1 MIMLRVSK
9 EGYAYAWLAGEN
21 RTVLIDAPENVT
33 PFTGVVTATDGS
45 AVDVNQIGTGA
56 FANHTELKW
65 VYLPESVATIGYEA
79 FRDCTALEGVL
90 IDTREQITILEKA
103 FTVCEALRFLA
114 SNAMDGQVYEDS
126 LPVAIRTPG
135 SKELK
140 LPEYCMA
147 LVRSNA
153 TGNHPYW
160 TMFTT
165 ADPDS
170 YTMEDLGNGT
180 MAACLT
186 GVDGGAF
193 YDSGLSG
200 DVSCPDGVLVGED
213 CFFGSDITGFTSAV
227 GGIGSDFR
235 AGAFQHCTSLTR
247 VELGSFAVNSSLYSY
262 LFDGCEQLRELVLD
276 DFSAPG
282 LITYNESPFRFNS
295 DWTLEE
301 EVENLRI
308 TVQAGA
314 EDSYVRSWRYGFSGS
329 SGMYSGSAYID
340 MWNAIQMELMDWD
353 TWAYPAD
360 EVVDAELEARL
371 LTAENRIRTMI
382 GLKPAERPE
391 DLYVYRLNDYIL
403 TLVKAPESVTDAFLD
418 AYTIGMPDG
427 WALDYIA
434 SGAFADCTGLKSAFV
449 PGTLVGIHSGA
460 FSGDF
465 AGPLTLYFYN
475 PVPLIP
481 EAEGVPFSFG
491 QADENIMIAPLW
503 PGEEES
509 YIEQWKYPFA
519 GYADEA
525 SMYSAISSDHMDWSE
540 EEIRAEMENLLSP
553 QVARL
558 KAMLGVVDP
567 VELTDPAEPVDPT
580 TPSEPTTP
588 TEPSEPSEPTNPTEP
603 SNPTE
608 PTEETGPGVPDEE
621 RNQEG

>member
-1 MIMLRVSK
+1 MQRQLLSSGALEGVEVIMLRVSK

-103 FTVCEALRFLA
+103 FTGCEALRFLA

-153 TGNHPYW
+153 TGYHPYW

-180 MAACLT
+180 MAAYLT

-193 YDSGLSG
+193 YDSALSG
-200 DVSCPDGVLVGED
+200 DVSCPDGVLVGAE

-227 GGIGSDFR
+227 GGIGSDFS

-282 LITYNESPFRFNS
+282 LISYNESPFRFNS
-295 DWTLEE
+295 DWTLGE

-353 TWAYPAD
+353 
-360 EVVDAELEARL
+360 
-371 LTAENRIRTMI
+371 
-382 GLKPAERPE
+382 
-391 DLYVYRLNDYIL
+391 
-403 TLVKAPESVTDAFLD
+403 KAS
-418 AYTIGMPDG
+418 I
-427 WALDYIA
+427 
-434 SGAFADCTGLKSAFV
+434 
-449 PGTLVGIHSGA
+449 
-460 FSGDF
+460 
-465 AGPLTLYFYN
+465 
-475 PVPLIP
+475 
-481 EAEGVPFSFG
+481 
-491 QADENIMIAPLW
+491 
-503 PGEEES
+503 
-509 YIEQWKYPFA
+509 
-519 GYADEA
+519 
-525 SMYSAISSDHMDWSE
+525 
-540 EEIRAEMENLLSP
+540 
-553 QVARL
+553 
-558 KAMLGVVDP
+558 
-567 VELTDPAEPVDPT
+567 
-580 TPSEPTTP
+580 
-588 TEPSEPSEPTNPTEP
+588 
-603 SNPTE
+603 
-608 PTEETGPGVPDEE
+608 
-621 RNQEG
+621 

>member
-1 MIMLRVSK
+1 MQRQLLSSGALEGVEVIMLRVSK

-65 VYLPESVATIGYEA
+65 VYLPESVTTIGYEA

-103 FTVCEALRFLA
+103 FTGCEALRFPA

-153 TGNHPYW
+153 TGYHPYW

-180 MAACLT
+180 MAAYLT
-186 GVDGGAF
+186 GVDGVPYTLIRAGGTAEGVLTLPESTVEIYQFGFAGMASDMGFRLEWDALPKLYYLDGGAF

-200 DVSCPDGVLVGED
+200 DVSCPDGVLVGAE

-227 GGIGSDFR
+227 GGIGSDFS

-282 LITYNESPFRFNS
+282 LISYNESPFRFNS
-295 DWTLEE
+295 DWTLGE

-353 TWAYPAD
+353 
-360 EVVDAELEARL
+360 
-371 LTAENRIRTMI
+371 
-382 GLKPAERPE
+382 
-391 DLYVYRLNDYIL
+391 
-403 TLVKAPESVTDAFLD
+403 KAS
-418 AYTIGMPDG
+418 I
-427 WALDYIA
+427 
-434 SGAFADCTGLKSAFV
+434 
-449 PGTLVGIHSGA
+449 
-460 FSGDF
+460 
-465 AGPLTLYFYN
+465 
-475 PVPLIP
+475 
-481 EAEGVPFSFG
+481 
-491 QADENIMIAPLW
+491 
-503 PGEEES
+503 
-509 YIEQWKYPFA
+509 
-519 GYADEA
+519 
-525 SMYSAISSDHMDWSE
+525 
-540 EEIRAEMENLLSP
+540 
-553 QVARL
+553 
-558 KAMLGVVDP
+558 
-567 VELTDPAEPVDPT
+567 
-580 TPSEPTTP
+580 
-588 TEPSEPSEPTNPTEP
+588 
-603 SNPTE
+603 
-608 PTEETGPGVPDEE
+608 
-621 RNQEG
+621 